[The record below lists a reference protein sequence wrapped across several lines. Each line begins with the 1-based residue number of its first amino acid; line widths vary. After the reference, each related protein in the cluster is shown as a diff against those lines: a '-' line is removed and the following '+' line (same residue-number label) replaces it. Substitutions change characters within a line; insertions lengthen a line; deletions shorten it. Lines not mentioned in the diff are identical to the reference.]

1 MRGRACRQAGGTA
14 PYTFAVTAG
23 ALPVG
28 LSLSSG
34 GALTGTPTA
43 AGTFNFTVTATDSS
57 TGTGPYAGTQSY
69 SMTIAPPTIAVSP
82 ASLAAGTVGLA
93 YSQTV
98 TASGGTAGYTFAVT
112 SGPLPAGLTLS
123 TGGVLSGTPT
133 AGGSFNITI
142 TATDSTPGGSGGPF
156 TSSANYTLTI
166 NAPTITVS
174 PGVVRRDV
182 RDGVCGG
189 EPVGKW
195 WYGPLHVRG
204 DGGCSAGRSEPV
216 FGRCADGHADGCGH
230 VQLHGD
236 GNRQLT
242 GTGPYAGT
250 QSYSMTIAPPTIAVS
265 PASLAAGTVGLAYS
279 QTVTA

>member
-1 MRGRACRQAGGTA
+1 MTATDSSTGTGPYTGSRAYTLTINAPTITVSPGVVPNGTFETVYAGASLSASGGTA

-34 GALTGTPTA
+34 GALTGTPTVS
-43 AGTFNFTVTATDSS
+43 GTFNFTVTATDSS

-174 PGVVRRDV
+174 PGSFRRDV

-189 EPVGKW
+189 EPVGK
-195 WYGPLHVRG
+195 LVVR
-204 DGGCSAGRSEPV
+204 
-216 FGRCADGHADGCGH
+216 
-230 VQLHGD
+230 
-236 GNRQLT
+236 
-242 GTGPYAGT
+242 
-250 QSYSMTIAPPTIAVS
+250 PPTRS
-265 PASLAAGTVGLAYS
+265 R
-279 QTVTA
+279 